1 MNIRGIL
8 ILLLCPKS
16 LFAEVDLYSRL
27 ALLEAAV
34 LSLLKTDAQQTET
47 IRLQEVKLQEQSEE
61 IKELKRIIHGIQR
74 EESLTPVKPMTPKH
88 DLLPQQQG
96 IHNNYTGDQKS
107 TRILLTQDID
117 RSARTTNGTI
127 ADNVQRTARQGMVA
141 NPVAFTAVK
150 VINQDGI
157 GVNQNIDFE
166 SVVLNDGGGYHAN
179 HGVFIALVSGYY
191 LFTTSFLLSAV
202 DIRVGL
208 MHNGRV
214 MAKVQCTNQW
224 EQCAMTLVLKITE
237 GDEVWLEN
245 KGSGSQ
251 SVYGGYYYS
260 FSGVLL
266 H

>member
-1 MNIRGIL
+1 MMFGTGMEYGKHTF
-8 ILLLCPKS
+8 CDGVT
-16 LFAEVDLYSRL
+16 A
-27 ALLEAAV
+27 
-34 LSLLKTDAQQTET
+34 DAQQTEN

-96 IHNNYTGDQKS
+96 IHNNYT
-107 TRILLTQDID
+107 
-117 RSARTTNGTI
+117 AI

-237 GDEVWLEN
+237 GDE
-245 KGSGSQ
+245 
-251 SVYGGYYYS
+251 
-260 FSGVLL
+260 
-266 H
+266 